1 MNPPRILIAGI
12 GNVFF
17 GDDAFGVE
25 VLRRLSRLP
34 LPGHV
39 RAMDFGIR
47 GFDLACAMLDG
58 YDSVLLVDATSR
70 GGQPGTLYVIEL
82 DVEALAADGNPPLVT
97 GHSLN
102 PEQVI
107 LLVRALGGPL
117 PRLWLVGCEPG
128 ELGSADEPRMG
139 LSPAVAEA
147 VELALPLIDSLIQ
160 RLNEAVVSVSQPSS
174 GSA

>member
-1 MNPPRILIAGI
+1 MNPQRILIAGI
-12 GNVFF
+12 GNLFF

-25 VLRRLSRLP
+25 VLRRLSRVP

-39 RAMDFGIR
+39 RAIDFGIR

-58 YDSVLLVDATSR
+58 YESVLLLDATSR
-70 GGQPGTLYVIEL
+70 GGEPGKLYVIEL
-82 DVEALAADGNPPLVT
+82 DADALAADGNRPLMT

-107 LLVRALGGPL
+107 HLVRALGGRL
-117 PRLWLVGCEPG
+117 PRLWLLGCEPG
-128 ELGSADEPRMG
+128 ALGSAEEPRMG
-139 LSPAVAEA
+139 LSPAVAAA
-147 VELALPLIDSLIQ
+147 VDLALPLVDFLIR
-160 RLNEAVVSVSQPSS
+160 RLDEAVVNVSQPSS